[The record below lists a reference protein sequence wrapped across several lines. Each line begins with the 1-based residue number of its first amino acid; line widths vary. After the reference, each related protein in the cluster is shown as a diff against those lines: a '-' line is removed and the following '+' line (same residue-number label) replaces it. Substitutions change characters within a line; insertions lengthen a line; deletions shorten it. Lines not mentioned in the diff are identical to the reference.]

1 MRVIESI
8 KFFDNA
14 TETGESA
21 VSLSNVYCSQLIVQ
35 VTGSATA
42 FELHIKGA
50 LDKTSATTPLG
61 CINTKT
67 FDVSH
72 KITANGIYAIA
83 ADGMTNISAEIVS
96 ITGGNVSV
104 LAKMGD

>member
-14 TETGESA
+14 TAAGESA
-21 VSLSNVYCSQLIVQ
+21 VSLSNVYGSQLIVQ

-50 LDKTSATTPLG
+50 LDKTSATIPLG

-72 KITANGIYAIA
+72 KITVNGVYAIA
-83 ADGMTNISAEIVS
+83 TDGMTTISAEVVS
-96 ITGGNVSV
+96 ITGGNISV
-104 LAKMGD
+104 LAKLGD